1 MSRLFTTTV
10 AVLVCSVILI
20 AGCGGPGDSGPAAT
34 PKEAMAN
41 MAKGLADGNE
51 AQFIACFDA
60 TEQEAKFLKSTFA
73 IMKATTEFNAAAVAA
88 YGEEEAKK
96 LSGDMSKSPFPTKDI
111 DKWVETLTIN
121 VDGDK
126 ASVTAPDQP
135 KPLKLVRKNG
145 AWLVKTEDM
154 PPTSEK
160 TEAALK
166 MMGAMADVF
175 TKMKAR
181 IGQEGVTAESLK
193 EEMGAEMMK
202 AMFGGAMPPMPTPP
216 PTTPN

>member
-1 MSRLFTTTV
+1 MSRLFATTV
-10 AVLVCSVILI
+10 AVLVSSVVLI
-20 AGCGGPGDSGPAAT
+20 AGCGGGDVPTGPAAT
-34 PKEAMAN
+34 PKEAVTN
-41 MAKGLADGNE
+41 LAKGLANGTE

-73 IMKATTEFNAAAVAA
+73 MMRATKEFNDAAVAA
-88 YGEEEAKK
+88 YGEEDAKK
-96 LSGDMSKSPFPTKDI
+96 LSGGDMSKSPFPTKDF
-111 DKWVETLTIN
+111 DKWAETLTIN

-193 EEMGAEMMK
+193 KEMGAEMMK
-202 AMFGGAMPPMPTPP
+202 AMFGGAMPTPP
-216 PTTPN
+216 PTTTD